1 MLFSCHV
8 RQEEARFGC
17 PSPGQESSQQNRCG
31 GVKEGL
37 PSQRNWM
44 LFEIS
49 RSHRRRLGGVDEITE
64 RGNLGNSCP
73 EACLTGFLPGD
84 TSLPAGGVS
93 GSPVPRPTRCLGQR
107 LRGRSPKRLLMC
119 KYIHKV
125 KSRSPNWSGR
135 ISVFR
140 LQRWTNSKHCLQ
152 MAAFV

>member
-1 MLFSCHV
+1 MFWDSDVLFSCHV

-73 EACLTGFLPGD
+73 EACLTGFCRATPVSQPAA
-84 TSLPAGGVS
+84 SLDHRYRDRHAV
-93 GSPVPRPTRCLGQR
+93 
-107 LRGRSPKRLLMC
+107 
-119 KYIHKV
+119 
-125 KSRSPNWSGR
+125 
-135 ISVFR
+135 
-140 LQRWTNSKHCLQ
+140 
-152 MAAFV
+152 